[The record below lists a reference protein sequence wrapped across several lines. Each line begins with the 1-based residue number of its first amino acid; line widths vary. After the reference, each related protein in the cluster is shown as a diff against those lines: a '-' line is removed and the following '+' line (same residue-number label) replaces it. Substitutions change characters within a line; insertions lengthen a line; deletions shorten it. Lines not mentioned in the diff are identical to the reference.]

1 MATTTTLKRTALG
14 TFEPKYGKAME
25 RVGVRVPKEI
35 VDKLDKLPNKTQFLR
50 DVIIKAVEEL
60 DIDDE

>member
-1 MATTTTLKRTALG
+1 MQRSTLERTDIG
-14 TFEPKYGKAME
+14 TFKPKYDQKMKNYGI
-25 RVGVRVPKEI
+25 RVPQAI
-35 VDKLDKLPNKTQFLR
+35 ADKIDKLPNKTQFLR